1 VPIPINSLFEDST
14 SVLSNIHKMPN
25 HKDIVDMSKG
35 WPNIDTDIT
44 DFPNL
49 NYPDIGTSEYDKDLA
64 IVQKSFLRPTC
75 SDKFLKVS
83 NDKPFKIFK
92 AYIEKNN
99 LDYDMNKLDILNNDL
114 ANLVLTLKFKYNR
127 PRPQKQMEIS
137 NIEFPHRKIEPND
150 SPSFPSG
157 HAAHAFFN
165 ALMISKQFPEHE
177 MKLRTLAEMISQ
189 SRLDLGKHYP
199 SDINFGKYV
208 GEYCAKKVNFN
219 NKKHKLLNEST
230 SISEE
235 SALPREVIKNA
246 EIQHNQNNTETSYLD
261 ELCEFLIRSNAI
273 ERYKIDIDEAI
284 KASESFLNGLP
295 VSYCTKNKYIRSHL
309 DALEEAASL
318 GYIDS
323 PKKVCLIHNK
333 MGNDVL
339 ERGESGILRDYEHY
353 ARTTGHQYTHPN
365 NILNDLL
372 NWCENTKNDNPFIRH
387 IKYECIHPFSDGN
400 GRSGRII
407 LAADLNFDFKQ
418 LNDLIGTDYIPHI
431 VSYQDRI
438 RVKE

>member
-1 VPIPINSLFEDST
+1 MSQEKSL
-14 SVLSNIHKMPN
+14 
-25 HKDIVDMSKG
+25 
-35 WPNIDTDIT
+35 
-44 DFPNL
+44 
-49 NYPDIGTSEYDKDLA
+49 
-64 IVQKSFLRPTC
+64 
-75 SDKFLKVS
+75 
-83 NDKPFKIFK
+83 
-92 AYIEKNN
+92 
-99 LDYDMNKLDILNNDL
+99 
-114 ANLVLTLKFKYNR
+114 
-127 PRPQKQMEIS
+127 
-137 NIEFPHRKIEPND
+137 
-150 SPSFPSG
+150 
-157 HAAHAFFN
+157 
-165 ALMISKQFPEHE
+165 
-177 MKLRTLAEMISQ
+177 
-189 SRLDLGKHYP
+189 
-199 SDINFGKYV
+199 
-208 GEYCAKKVNFN
+208 
-219 NKKHKLLNEST
+219 
-230 SISEE
+230 SIS
-235 SALPREVIKNA
+235 RA
-246 EIQHNQNNTETSYLD
+246 EIDNFLQILD
-261 ELCEFLIRSNAI
+261 EFLIRSNAI

-353 ARTTGHQYTHPN
+353 ARTTGYQYTHPN
-365 NILNDLL
+365 NILNNLL

-407 LAADLNFDFKQ
+407 LAADLNFDLKQ